1 MAIYEI
7 VSVLAFLGALGWA
20 INSRNPFNLGAVLGG
35 FFLFVFDWIW
45 CGKWFFNATFT
56 GDLTMIPGIH
66 ILGQQYPIAVACNWS
81 VGFGLM
87 PLLLSRFHGAL
98 SAKLGVLHFPVVFAV
113 AAVLDML
120 AEVPLVSG
128 LGVYTYHQAP
138 QYLLWGVTWSNLWL
152 GAGILALPYF
162 GFAYVQKWAA
172 IPPNAGFALNS
183 ETTWKG
189 ILMAAAT
196 LWASFFI
203 MGVPQIFW
211 YSAVAPWVESGRLF

>member
-7 VSVLAFLGALGWA
+7 VSIVAFLAALGWA
-20 INSRNPFNLGAVLGG
+20 INSKNPFNLGAVIGG

-56 GDLTMIPGIH
+56 SNLTMIPGID
-66 ILGQQYPIAVACNWS
+66 IMGQQYPIAVACNWS

-87 PLLLSRFHGAL
+87 PLLLSKYHGTL
-98 SAKLGVLHFPVVFAV
+98 SSKLGMLHVPVVLVV
-113 AAVLDML
+113 AAVFDML
-120 AEVPLVSG
+120 AEIPLVSG
-128 LGVYTYHQAP
+128 LGVYTYHQSP
-138 QYLLWGVTWSNLWL
+138 EYLLWGVAWSNLWL

-172 IPPNAGFALNS
+172 IPPNAGFSLSS

-189 ILMAAAT
+189 IVMSAAT

-211 YSAVAPWVESGRLF
+211 YSHAAPWVESGRLF